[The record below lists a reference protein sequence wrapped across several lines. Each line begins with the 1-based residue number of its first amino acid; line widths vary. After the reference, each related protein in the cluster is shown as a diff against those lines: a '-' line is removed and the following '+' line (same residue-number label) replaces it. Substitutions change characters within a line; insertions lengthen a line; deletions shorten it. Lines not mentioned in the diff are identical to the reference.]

1 MPEERIIRTRA
12 PIDRPTFSILIEGE
26 PIPPEYQ
33 VAALTVVKRV
43 NQIATAK
50 LLLLDGDPASGDF
63 PVSNSVHFV
72 PGQSIEISG
81 GYHSQEETLFH
92 GIITGHGIKTRQN
105 RPSYLSI
112 DCRHAAFRMSLYR
125 RSSYFVEMKDSDVF
139 SQLAG
144 NYSLVNEI
152 AETRV
157 EHAELVQFDCSDWDF
172 LLTRAEANGL
182 QVLTNTEQLQVV
194 APDFSAAPALTLT
207 YGATLLEFSAE
218 IDARDQLA
226 GVSSESWD
234 FASQELFSSDGAAD
248 SVGEVMAPGNLDF
261 DELAAVA
268 GQTDPIQKHGGQLPE
283 DELKAWSDAR
293 LLRARLA
300 KVQGRARCT
309 GVNLQPGALIEL
321 QGVGERFNGSAFV
334 SGVRHEFSRGPWTT
348 DIQIGLSPVW
358 FASNY
363 AVNSLPAAGLLPAV
377 SGLQIG
383 VVTAIGD
390 DPAGEDRIRVRTPM
404 ISAADDGIWAR
415 IACLDAGENRGSFWR
430 PELGDEVVLGFL
442 NSDPRDAIILGMLNS
457 SAKPAPLP
465 GSDDNHEKGLVTRSG
480 MKMIWNDDKISLT
493 IETPAGKKLVI
504 DEDAGSIL
512 LEDEHGNSLTFDS
525 SGIVYASQG
534 DISLTASGD
543 IKLEGTNVALKAS
556 ANFAAEGGAGAEL
569 KASGTAKIQGA
580 LVQIN

>member
-1 MPEERIIRTRA
+1 MPEERVIRTRA

-26 PIPPEYQ
+26 AIPPEYQ

-63 PVSNSVHFV
+63 PISNSAHFV
-72 PGQSIEISG
+72 PGQKIEIAG
-81 GYHSQEETLFH
+81 GYHSNEETLFT
-92 GIITGHGIKTRQN
+92 GIITGQGIKTRQN
-105 RPSYLSI
+105 RPSYLSV

-125 RSSYFVEMKDSDVF
+125 RSGYFAELKDSDVF
-139 SQLAG
+139 SQLADK
-144 NYSLVNEI
+144 YSLANEI
-152 AETRV
+152 KETSV
-157 EHAELVQFDCSDWDF
+157 EHEELVQFDCSDWDF

-194 APDFSAAPALTLT
+194 APDFSAEPALTLT

-226 GVSSESWD
+226 GVSSEGWD
-234 FASQELFSSDGAAD
+234 FAGQELLSGDGAAD
-248 SVGEVMAPGNLDF
+248 AVAAPGNLGF
-261 DELAAVA
+261 DQLAEVA
-268 GQTDPIQKHGGQLPE
+268 GQADPVQKHGGQLTEP
-283 DELKAWSDAR
+283 ELKAWSDAR
-293 LLRARLA
+293 LLKARLA

-309 GVNLQPGALIEL
+309 GVNLQPGALVEL
-321 QGVGERFNGSAFV
+321 QGVGERFNGTAFV

-348 DIQIGLSPVW
+348 DIQIGLAPDW
-358 FASNY
+358 FASSY
-363 AVNSLPAAGLLPAV
+363 AVNSPPAAGLLPAV
-377 SGLQIG
+377 SGLQLG
-383 VVTAIGD
+383 VATAIGE
-390 DPAGEDRIRVRTPM
+390 DPAGEDRIRVRTPL
-404 ISAADDGIWAR
+404 ISADDDGIWAR
-415 IACLDAGENRGSFWR
+415 VACLDAGENRGSFWR
-430 PELGDEVVLGFL
+430 PEIGDEVVLGFL

-525 SGIVYASQG
+525 SGIVYESQG
-534 DISLTASGD
+534 DISLKASGD
-543 IKLEGTNVALKAS
+543 IKLEGTNVEIKAS
-556 ANFAAEGGAGAEL
+556 ANFKAEGSAAAEL